1 MSKGYLE
8 FIKKMAGAAD
18 IVNKIVA
25 AGAATGNLNP
35 AAGADIQA
43 NLDPDAGTKLESKN
57 TEDEQWMKDKGALI
71 YPQNLFTPGLQ
82 AYILFLMRDS
92 NLRSTTVY
100 KRIGMYMP
108 PAIKVSYGSNWEEIN
123 MPVSQAVDMGKD
135 VVDAAGSAFGGTS
148 AEKSSAVDLASNIAT
163 AGAANMADMATGGE
177 AFGNY
182 RDVQTRNTT
191 NPHQA
196 LLFKGVSFRE
206 FQFSFELLA
215 RSPEESDSIR
225 QIIKTFKWGMH
236 PGGEQDASF
245 WSYPNTFDVYLLT
258 PSHKYMFNISQC
270 VLTNMEV
277 DYGGSGAASFFKNT
291 GAPVHINLSLSF
303 KELSVLTKKLIEAD
317 Y

>member
-1 MSKGYLE
+1 MSGYLD
-8 FIKKMAGAAD
+8 FVKKVAKYAD
-18 IVNKIVA
+18 IVNKA
-25 AGAATGNLNP
+25 AGSGFAAGTLDP
-35 AAGADIQA
+35 AAQSDIEA
-43 NLDPDAGTKLESKN
+43 SLDPDAGTKLLGRK
-57 TEDEQWMKDKGALI
+57 TEDENWMKDKAALV
-71 YPQNLFTPGLQ
+71 YPQNLFRPGQQ

-92 NLRSTTVY
+92 NLRSTAVY
-100 KRIGMYMP
+100 KRIGLYMP

-123 MPVSQAVDMGKD
+123 LPVSQAVDFTKD
-135 VVDAAGSAFGGTS
+135 AVDAAMSAFSGDQAQRDNAGGFGVN
-148 AEKSSAVDLASNIAT
+148 AAAT
-163 AGAANMADMATGGE
+163 AAAGVFDAATGGE
-177 AFGNY
+177 AFGNF
-182 RDVQTRNTT
+182 RDIKLRNTT

-206 FQFSFELLA
+206 FQFDFELLA
-215 RSPEESDSIR
+215 RSKDESDSIR

-258 PSHKYMFNISQC
+258 PSPDYMFNISQC

-291 GAPVHINLSLSF
+291 GAPVHINLSLTF
-303 KELSVLTKKLIEAD
+303 KELSVLTKKLIESD